1 MSLRIHGFHC
11 EIVAQVIPK
20 LADGIDLILG
30 SRWMREHS
38 ALLDFGQGT
47 CMVTRHGRSYR
58 LQSLNRPQSEGVA
71 VMNYVTAVLHAA
83 TSPSTN
89 LVSLKQIKKLQKQG
103 VSCYA
108 AFITSD
114 DIAQLNAMD
123 ATTATTSDPTLVSPD
138 KLEKLL
144 EEYKEGFEPLT
155 GLGPDLG
162 TGHTIE
168 LEPGKK
174 PPYSPGHLTQEGQT
188 ALHLA
193 AAKGFDVVVRELLAR
208 RAKTTLQDKA
218 GRTPLH
224 LAAAAGQVA
233 TTLELLG
240 RCNRDPPE
248 TRSLLLSLRDCEGH
262 CPLLAAVCAGKE
274 GTCGVLLRGMETNRL
289 RLCVD
294 ASGRGPLTLAVLRRH
309 VHLLPLLAAAAGG
322 PDTERDPATGGTPLH
337 TAARL
342 GLVAAVE
349 PAAAGAAAAVTA
361 PGGPDASS
369 PGLSYTTVRAGTVAA
384 GRGGGPRGGRLQ
396 QLLPDGEPRPVAYPR
411 MPEGAGVYF

>member
-1 MSLRIHGFHC
+1 MAFLKQWVLSGWT
-11 EIVAQVIPK
+11 E
-20 LADGIDLILG
+20 
-30 SRWMREHS
+30 
-38 ALLDFGQGT
+38 
-47 CMVTRHGRSYR
+47 
-58 LQSLNRPQSEGVA
+58 
-71 VMNYVTAVLHAA
+71 LHAA
-83 TSPSTN
+83 ADAGDVAKVQHAVQKSPQDLDRTSR
-89 LVSLKQIKKLQKQG
+89 
-103 VSCYA
+103 
-108 AFITSD
+108 
-114 DIAQLNAMD
+114 
-123 ATTATTSDPTLVSPD
+123 
-138 KLEKLL
+138 
-144 EEYKEGFEPLT
+144 
-155 GLGPDLG
+155 
-162 TGHTIE
+162 
-168 LEPGKK
+168 
-174 PPYSPGHLTQEGQT
+174 EGQT

-274 GTCGVLLRGMETNRL
+274 GTCGVLLRGMETNRV

-349 PAAAGAAAAVTA
+349 VLLCQGASRTTRDNAGRTATEVALAAGQHAAYRVLREAQTPAHPHNAMATTMTTATTTATAATCHSLLLQPAAAVEGAAAAVTA
-361 PGGPDASS
+361 PGDPDASS
-369 PGLSYTTVRAGTVAA
+369 LGLSYTTVGAGTVAG
-384 GRGGGPRGGRLQ
+384 GRGGGPGGARMQ

-411 MPEGAGVYF
+411 MPEGASVYF